1 MAPQMLLEPDSGPQ
15 EGGTVARASLEGVM
29 ERWGPDMLL
38 PHDTHLV
45 VVFCTR
51 LRRMPVRAR
60 LEKKPRP
67 MAGSPDGSAVCTFT
81 TPNWGRQEYV
91 TIELQ
96 VNKAVAGVAGFLFWS
111 QPRIMYARPHFV
123 MASEGT
129 CVTLKGTGLPSPG
142 GLSVRA
148 GTSATKSV
156 PQTATIRMLSC
167 SRGELLQEV
176 ETQDFGQDCLTMQVG
191 KVAMTGEAFFEI
203 SLNGIDFDDTFRRWQ
218 EVHEPTHARTNARTH
233 ANTHARTHART
244 HAHAHQMQL

>member
-1 MAPQMLLEPDSGPQ
+1 MAPQMLLEPDSGPHG
-15 EGGTVARASLEGVM
+15 GGTVARASLEGVM
-29 ERWGPDMLL
+29 EQWG
-38 PHDTHLV
+38 HDTHLV

-60 LEKKPRP
+60 IETRPRP
-67 MAGSPDGSAVCTFT
+67 MAGSGLDYSPVCTFT

-111 QPRIMYARPHFV
+111 QPRITYARPHFV

-148 GTSATKSV
+148 GASATKSV
-156 PQTATIRMLSC
+156 PQTATIRMLSR

-218 EVHEPTHARTNARTH
+218 EVHEPTQAR
-233 ANTHARTHART
+233 THARTHART
-244 HAHAHQMQL
+244 RTHTRTHTRARTRI